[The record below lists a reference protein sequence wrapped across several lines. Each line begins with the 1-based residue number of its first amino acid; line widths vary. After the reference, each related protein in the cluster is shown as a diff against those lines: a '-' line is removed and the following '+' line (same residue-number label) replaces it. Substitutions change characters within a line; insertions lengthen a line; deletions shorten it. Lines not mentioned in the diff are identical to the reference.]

1 MSKSDT
7 PLPVIELESY
17 PPVETWDDVVDL
29 DPAAWPRRV
38 ERHSMLV
45 PTTCFNC
52 EAGCGLMAWVD
63 PETQTIRKLEGN
75 PHHPGS
81 RGRNCAKGPAT
92 LNQIEDPERILYP
105 LKRVGARGSGE
116 FARVSWD
123 EVLDDLAG
131 RMRSAMLEGS
141 SRRDHVPRWSPRRR
155 WVHGSGAQ
163 VLGCRRAQLAHQ
175 RVLVLGPR
183 RLRALV
189 RLGSPFAGSCQR
201 QVHSDALGAPGDGAL
216 LQPAC
221 AAHRRGD
228 ERGRET
234 LRHRCPPSPTPPPGP
249 TGGLRRVRAPS
260 PCCCWP
266 SRRSCWRRTS
276 TTVRSSSSGSTGG
289 RRWSS

>member
-7 PLPVIELESY
+7 PLPVIELATY

-29 DPAAWPRRV
+29 DPAAWPKRV

-92 LNQIEDPERILYP
+92 INQIEDPERILYP

-131 RMRSAMLEGS
+131 RMRTALLED
-141 SRRDHVPRWSPRRR
+141 RHDEIMYHVGRP
-155 WVHGSGAQ
+155 GAD
-163 VLGCRRAQLAHQ
+163 GYMD
-175 RVLVLGPR
+175 RVLKSWGV
-183 RLRALV
+183 
-189 RLGSPFAGSCQR
+189 
-201 QVHSDALGAPGDGAL
+201 DA
-216 LQPAC
+216 
-221 AAHRRGD
+221 HNSH
-228 ERGRET
+228 T
-234 LRHRCPPSPTPPPGP
+234 N
-249 TGGLRRVRAPS
+249 V
-260 PCCCWP
+260 
-266 SRRSCWRRTS
+266 
-276 TTVRSSSSGSTGG
+276 
-289 RRWSS
+289 